1 MALPDT
7 VLPLQLAAHPSV
19 SLTMLSVSSDLVR
32 HLEIFKPGISNIQER
47 RGDFPML
54 AIRNITM
61 QGVSTLL
68 TATMDNLQIE
78 KKISE
83 GINNLV
89 DIDILSVII
98 TISLII
104 PISCFEMVC

>member
-1 MALPDT
+1 
-7 VLPLQLAAHPSV
+7 
-19 SLTMLSVSSDLVR
+19 
-32 HLEIFKPGISNIQER
+32 
-47 RGDFPML
+47 ML

-68 TATMDNLQIE
+68 SATMDNLQME
-78 KKISE
+78 KTISE

-89 DIDILSVII
+89 DIDILSIII

-104 PISCFEMVC
+104 PISCFKMVC

>member
-1 MALPDT
+1 
-7 VLPLQLAAHPSV
+7 
-19 SLTMLSVSSDLVR
+19 
-32 HLEIFKPGISNIQER
+32 
-47 RGDFPML
+47 ML

-68 TATMDNLQIE
+68 TATMDNLQME

-89 DIDILSVII
+89 DIDILSIII